1 MNYKS
6 LIALS
11 MLTVSLMAGSAVAAN
26 LIVVEARGIA
36 LKPGATVDA
45 AKPLVLKQGQHVTL
59 ITEAGATLQIDGPYD
74 QPPSA
79 GGQGRSI
86 TATLAALGTEHNA
99 RTGEAGVTRGVNG
112 NTLPDPWL
120 LDVSRNGN
128 VCLRENAQPVFWR
141 PDASGSADLI
151 VMPDDRSWKSQG
163 TWPAGTQR
171 LTVTTDVPMHSGAT
185 YVVDFN
191 GSEYALA
198 VNVVPASLP
207 NDSVRAAWMAQKGCE
222 AQAEA
227 LLRPHQ

>member
-1 MNYKS
+1 MKSKS
-6 LIALS
+6 LFALS
-11 MLTVSLMAGSAVAAN
+11 LLTAALMAGSACAAN

-45 AKPLVLKQGQHVTL
+45 SKPLVLKQGQHVTL
-59 ITEAGATLQIDGPYD
+59 ISEAGATLQFDGPYD

-86 TATLAALGTEHNA
+86 AATLAALGTEHSA
-99 RTGEAGVTRGVNG
+99 RTGEAGVTRGTG
-112 NTLPDPWL
+112 PATLPDPWL

-141 PDASGSADLI
+141 PDSNGSADLV
-151 VMPDDRSWKSQG
+151 VMPDDRSWKSEG
-163 TWPAGTQR
+163 VWPAGTTR
-171 LTVTTDVPMHSGAT
+171 LTVTTDVPMHGGAT

-198 VNVVPASLP
+198 VNMVPASLP

-227 LLRPHQ
+227 LLRPRQ

>member
-1 MNYKS
+1 MKNRS
-6 LIALS
+6 LLALT
-11 MLTVSLMAGSAVAAN
+11 MLTAGLMAGSAAAAN

-36 LKPGATVDA
+36 LKPGATVDS

-59 ITEAGATLQIDGPYD
+59 ISDSGATLQIDGPYS
-74 QPPSA
+74 QAPSA

-86 TATLAALGTEHNA
+86 SATLAALGTEHKA

-128 VCLRENAQPVFWR
+128 VCLRENTQPVFWR
-141 PDASGSADLI
+141 PDSTGSADLV

-163 TWPAGTQR
+163 TWPAGTTR
-171 LTVTTDVPMHSGAT
+171 LTVTTDVPMHGGAT

-198 VNVVPASLP
+198 VNMVPASLP

-227 LLRPHQ
+227 LLRPKQ

>member
-1 MNYKS
+1 MKS
-6 LIALS
+6 KTLFALTMLAGGLIS
-11 MLTVSLMAGSAVAAN
+11 GSAAAAN

-36 LKPGATVDA
+36 LKPGATVDS

-59 ITEAGATLQIDGPYD
+59 ISDDGATLQIDGPYN

-86 TATLAALGTEHNA
+86 SATLAALGTEHKA

-112 NTLPDPWL
+112 NTLPEAWL

-128 VCLRENAQPVFWR
+128 VCLRENTQPVFWR
-141 PDASGSADLI
+141 PDAAGSADLV

-163 TWPAGTQR
+163 TWPAGSAR
-171 LTVTTDVPMHSGAT
+171 LTVTTDVPMHGGAT

-198 VNVVPASLP
+198 VNMVPASLP

-227 LLRPHQ
+227 LLRPQQ